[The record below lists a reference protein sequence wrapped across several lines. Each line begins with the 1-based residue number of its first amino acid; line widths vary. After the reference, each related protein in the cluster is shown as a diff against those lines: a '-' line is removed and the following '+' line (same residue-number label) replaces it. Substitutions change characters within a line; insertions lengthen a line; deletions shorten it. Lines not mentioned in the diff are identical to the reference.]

1 MLHNCS
7 ICKRFISR
15 PYTTQPPPPLPSM
28 RVQDA
33 PPFTHVG
40 VDFAGTLYIKDAK
53 KVWICLYTCCATRA
67 VHLEVVPNMTM
78 EAFINCFRLFTA
90 RRGFPSRVL
99 SNNGKTFKSA
109 HRVLLNLL
117 AQPTVTKYFLD
128 TSIKWIF
135 NLERARWWGGI
146 FEQLVKSMKQCL
158 KRTVGSAKLTS
169 DELLTVVTEVE
180 ATLNSRPLSYIL
192 TEDLEEP
199 LTPSHLLVGRR
210 LCSYPDPFFEVNYQD
225 LKYEVTTDDLTRR
238 IRYF

>member
-1 MLHNCS
+1 MVDQGKTVHTECVAQLQHLQE
-7 ICKRFISR
+7 IYIKAIH
-15 PYTTQPPPPLPSM
+15 YAATTPLPSM

-67 VHLEVVPNMTM
+67 VHLEVVPNMTT

-158 KRTVGSAKLTS
+158 KRTVGSAQT
-169 DELLTVVTEVE
+169 
-180 ATLNSRPLSYIL
+180 NIL
-192 TEDLEEP
+192 
-199 LTPSHLLVGRR
+199 
-210 LCSYPDPFFEVNYQD
+210 
-225 LKYEVTTDDLTRR
+225 
-238 IRYF
+238 